1 MKELQHEEVAELI
14 PAYVLGAVP
23 DDEMRLVRAHI
34 LSCDLCLAEADR
46 FAETTSSLALSAEA
60 VPLPVGFA
68 DRVVAAAT
76 GGQTA
81 TTEKVAPQRARL
93 PRFQWSFIPAASF
106 LVLII
111 AVVSMS
117 VAWYQADRAV
127 QRQERAIA
135 AIIQGHRGIDMQGP
149 GAVATLVPT
158 ESGSLFVA
166 SGLKNAPNDRT
177 YQLWLL
183 DGEVPT
189 SAGTFNVDDGLVMF
203 ESSKSI
209 NGYSGAA
216 VTIEPQGGSPS
227 PTGVQ
232 VVTSFS

>member
-1 MKELQHEEVAELI
+1 MKDLQHEEVMDLI

-23 DDEMRLVRAHI
+23 DDEMPLIRAHI
-34 LSCDLCLAEADR
+34 LSCDVCLAEADR

-60 VPLPVGFA
+60 VPLPAGFA

-76 GGQTA
+76 GRTV
-81 TTEKVAPQRARL
+81 TTEEVAPKRARF
-93 PRFQWSFIPAASF
+93 PRFKWSLVPAASF

-166 SGLKNAPNDRT
+166 SGLKNAPDDRT

-216 VTIEPQGGSPS
+216 VTIEPDGGSPS